1 MKVLIIED
9 EKPAADK
16 LELLLKR
23 YDPDIE
29 IIQRLDS
36 VAGSVEWF
44 GRNAQTADLV
54 FMDIRLTD
62 GISFEIFKQVRI
74 SKPVIFTT
82 AYNEYALE
90 AFRVNSIDYLL
101 KPVSYD
107 DLFRSMNKLS
117 SLRENLISGN
127 QRIELEELAK
137 VLDQYQHIYKQRFM
151 VKVGDHIRSIPVEQ
165 VILFYADGRVVYIL
179 TGQGREYIVDFKME
193 ELEEVLDPEQF
204 FRINRTFTLH
214 IDRIKDVIIH
224 SNSRLKIV
232 LHHAFDKELIVSR
245 EKVNPFKMWFG
256 MR

>member
-1 MKVLIIED
+1 
-9 EKPAADK
+9 
-16 LELLLKR
+16 
-23 YDPDIE
+23 
-29 IIQRLDS
+29 
-36 VAGSVEWF
+36 
-44 GRNAQTADLV
+44 
-54 FMDIRLTD
+54 
-62 GISFEIFKQVRI
+62 
-74 SKPVIFTT
+74 
-82 AYNEYALE
+82 
-90 AFRVNSIDYLL
+90 
-101 KPVSYD
+101 
-107 DLFRSMNKLS
+107 MNKLS

-165 VILFYADGRVVYIL
+165 VILFFADGKVVYIL

-214 IDRIKDVIIH
+214 IDGIKDVIIH

-245 EKVNPFKMWFG
+245 EKVNLFKMWFG

>member
-1 MKVLIIED
+1 MKILIVED

-29 IIQRLDS
+29 IIQRLES
-36 VAGSVEWF
+36 VTASVEWF
-44 GRNAQTADLV
+44 ERNAQAADLI
-54 FMDIRLTD
+54 FMDIMLTD
-62 GISFEIFKQVRI
+62 GISFEIFRQVRI
-74 SKPVIFTT
+74 HKPVIFTT

-117 SLRENLISGN
+117 SLRENLITGN
-127 QRIELEELAK
+127 QRLELEELAK
-137 VLDQYQHIYKQRFM
+137 VLDQYQHTYKQRFM
-151 VKVGDHIRSIPVEQ
+151 IRVGDHIRSIPAEQ
-165 VILFYADGRVVYIL
+165 ITLFYADGRVVYIF
-179 TGQGREYIVDFKME
+179 TREGREFIVDFKME
-193 ELEEVLDPEQF
+193 ELEEVLDPALF

-214 IDRIKDVIIH
+214 INGIKDVIIH
-224 SNSRLKIV
+224 SNSRLKVV
-232 LHHAFDKELIVSR
+232 LHQPFDKELIVSR

-256 MR
+256 M